1 MANTQTIKH
10 QLKAIEV
17 TIGLIKQL
25 NSQERVILAL
35 YYYEDL
41 DVSEIAQVLQLTEA
55 QVERKLLEIH
65 DQIKAILTTGTAHD
79 QPTQNMAAQAY

>member
-1 MANTQTIKH
+1 MANTKTIKH